1 MKKLKVLGSAK
12 LLIETFVST
21 NFLKFTCFLLIL
33 VASLYQFIKLKVF
46 GGVIVPPKQPT
57 IYKSKFL
64 QVDEPEISPE
74 REPFV
79 IVKALYPV
87 ELKLGLYETP
97 VALGVFKVK
106 IVEALL
112 FFATQDDELV
122 NKEFSNLKI

>member
-1 MKKLKVLGSAK
+1 MKKLKVLGSSR

-33 VASLYQFIKLKVF
+33 VASLYQLIKLKVF
-46 GGVIVPPKQPT
+46 DGVIVPPKQPT

-97 VALGVFKVK
+97 VALG
-106 IVEALL
+106 
-112 FFATQDDELV
+112 
-122 NKEFSNLKI
+122 